1 MERTTVYLTEAQ
13 KRALARAAKASGR
26 SEAELIREGVDVVT
40 NRVRAAEPALS
51 PFVLAVLDYL
61 LVTRISVV
69 AELAFVDQV
78 AGGAYRLEPMDP
90 SDVSR
95 AVEVIAQYR
104 DLELGLAD
112 ASIVVLAER
121 YGTVEVLTLD
131 QRHFRAVDGPRGK
144 PFRILPADG

>member
-1 MERTTVYLTEAQ
+1 LIPHDTSGL
-13 KRALARAAKASGR
+13 LAPIDGSQHDHAA
-26 SEAELIREGVDVVT
+26 
-40 NRVRAAEPALS
+40 AAEVIRTSDGPLLLS
-51 PFVLAVLDYL
+51 PFVLAELDYL

-69 AELAFVDQV
+69 AELAFLEQV
-78 AGGAYRLEPMDP
+78 ASGAYRLEPMDP

-121 YGTVEVLTLD
+121 HGTVDILTLD
-131 QRHFRAVDGPRGK
+131 ERHFRAVDGPRGK